1 MPIHI
6 NLLAEA
12 QAAEEM
18 RRHDPVKRAT
28 IIGALLVILALAW
41 SGMTAVNVGLAR
53 EGLAATQAVIASK
66 TNEFREVEM
75 EQRQMSQAKFK
86 LAALQKLQA
95 ARFLQ
100 ANLLNALQHA
110 TAEGVQLTRLRLD
123 QSYSTMT
130 DPGNTNEDRIREAIV
145 LHLNAK
151 DSSANP
157 GEQVGKFQT
166 IIAKQ
171 PYLEVMLN
179 KTNPVQLAGPPSA
192 LQTDAAKPYV
202 TFILDCYFPDQIR

>member
-1 MPIHI
+1 MPINI

-18 RRHDPVKRAT
+18 RRRDPVKRAA

-41 SGMTAVNVGLAR
+41 SGMVAINVGLAR
-53 EGLAATQAVIASK
+53 EGLATTQAVITSK

-75 EQRQMSQAKFK
+75 EQRQMGQAIFK
-86 LAALQKLQA
+86 LSALQKLQA

-100 ANLLNALQHA
+100 GNLLNALQQA

-130 DPGNTNEDRIREAIV
+130 DPNKTNEVRIREAIV

-157 GEQVGKFQT
+157 GEQVSKFQT

-171 PYLEVMLN
+171 PYFEVMLN

-192 LQTDAAKPYV
+192 LQTDAAKSYV
-202 TFILDCYFPDQIR
+202 TFMLDCYFPDQIR